1 MCISIF
7 SPAKTFLLAVLV
19 NKYKFP
25 FFKKIPVLPSLILK
39 TWRRNRK
46 FECAF
51 KQNPVTLLQ
60 RAAPFSPCR

>member
-1 MCISIF
+1 MYISIF

-19 NKYKFP
+19 NKYNFP
-25 FFKKIPVLPSLILK
+25 FFKKLPVLPSLILK

-46 FECAF
+46 FECVL